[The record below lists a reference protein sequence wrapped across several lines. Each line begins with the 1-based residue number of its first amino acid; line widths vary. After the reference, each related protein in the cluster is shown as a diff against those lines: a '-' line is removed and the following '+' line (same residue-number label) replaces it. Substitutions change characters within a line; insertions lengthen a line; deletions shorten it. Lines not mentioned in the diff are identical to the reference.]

1 MPNDPANAIRFLAG
15 RLASARSVVVLTG
28 AGVSAESGIRT
39 FRDAADE
46 ATRTM
51 AGLWKD
57 FDPAKLATPEAF
69 DADPA
74 LVTRWYDLRRRG
86 CLAATPNPGHM
97 ALAEMQ
103 RRVEAS
109 GSRFTLLTQNVDR
122 LHQRAGSIGVVELH
136 GSIIEWRCTRTGR
149 KITPDAAEF
158 TTVPAPSPFVAGGLL
173 RPDVV
178 WFSEM
183 LPEAALDIAS
193 DALESCDVFI
203 SVGTSAQV
211 FPAAGFIRTA
221 SANGAFTAEV
231 NREPTPISGL
241 VDACLH
247 GASGALLPRVVDAT
261 WPPS

>member
-1 MPNDPANAIRFLAG
+1 MTNDPTNAIRYLAA
-15 RLASARSVVVLTG
+15 RLASAREVAILTG

-86 CLAATPNPGHM
+86 CLAAIPNAGHV
-97 ALAEMQ
+97 ALADIQ
-103 RRVEAS
+103 RRVEA
-109 GSRFTLLTQNVDR
+109 GGGRFTLLTQNVDR
-122 LHQRAGSIGVVELH
+122 LHHRAGSAGVVELH
-136 GSIIEWRCTRTGR
+136 GSIIQWRCTLTGQ
-149 KITPDAAEF
+149 KLTPDAAEF
-158 TTVPAPSPFVAGGLL
+158 PALPCPSPFDARGLL

-178 WFSEM
+178 WFGEM
-183 LPEAALDIAS
+183 LPEAALDAAEAAIK
-193 DALESCDVFI
+193 SCDVFI

-211 FPAAGFIRTA
+211 FPAAGFVRAA

-247 GASGALLPRVVDAT
+247 GASGELLPRLLAAA
-261 WPPS
+261 WPSR